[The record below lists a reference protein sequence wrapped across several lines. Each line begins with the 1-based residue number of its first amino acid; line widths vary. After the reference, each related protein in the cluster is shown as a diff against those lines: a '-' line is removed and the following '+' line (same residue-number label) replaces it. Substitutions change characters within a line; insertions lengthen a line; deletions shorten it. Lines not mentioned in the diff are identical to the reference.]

1 MAQDVGAIVN
11 GLGITAESLAG
22 DELVSDAMVLMKVIQ
37 ADGSVTL
44 LVAHSDAMSWI
55 EKLGMLHV
63 AVGLEQQRGYRDAD
77 DD

>member
-11 GLGITAESLAG
+11 GLGITAESLSG

-37 ADGSVTL
+37 PDGSVTL
-44 LVAHSDAMSWI
+44 LVAHSDGMSWI

-63 AVGLEQQRGYRDAD
+63 AVGIEQQRGYRDAD